1 MHFPVNRC
9 SLLLCLVIGLWSFVP
24 SLRADWRE
32 RFIDP
37 EDGQFDTSEWLATR
51 TGFLPVP
58 ILITEPAVGYGGG
71 VALAFFHG
79 QFRGTTV
86 ADGRGGTRQVAP
98 SVSVLAAGGTENGT
112 RFIGGGHLGIWKEDR
127 IRYLGGIGFA
137 EVRMDYYGSRGELG
151 DRPVRFDSKALGL
164 LQELQFRL
172 GDTAFFAGVGYR
184 FVDTRNRF
192 DVSSWLPIPGLPA
205 IDFDSR
211 SAGVSLSLN
220 YDSRD
225 NLFTPSEGLD
235 AEVKLTF
242 NGRAWGG
249 DSDFNR
255 YSGYLKY
262 YRRLSEAWVLGL
274 RGDARAVDG
283 DAPFYEYPF
292 VEMRGI
298 KVMRY
303 QGEKTLLGELELR
316 WSFTPRWTLV
326 GFGGVARTFSGFAGG
341 DSDPLHA
348 GGMGIRYLIARK
360 LGLQAGID
368 LARGPEDTAIYFQV
382 GSAWLR

>member
-1 MHFPVNRC
+1 MSRC
-9 SLLLCLVIGLWSFVP
+9 SILLRLAFGLLALVQP
-24 SLRADWRE
+24 LRADWRE

-37 EDGQFDTSEWLATR
+37 EDGRFDTSEWLATR

-58 ILITEPAVGYGGG
+58 LLITEPAVGYGGG
-71 VALAFFHG
+71 VALVFFHG
-79 QFRGTTV
+79 QFRGTAV
-86 ADGRGGTRQVAP
+86 DDGRGGKRRVAP
-98 SVSVLAAGGTENGT
+98 SVSALAAGATENGT

-127 IRYLGGIGFA
+127 MRYLGGIGYA
-137 EVRMDYYGSRGELG
+137 EIHMDYYGSSGELD
-151 DRPVRFDSKALGL
+151 DRPVSFDSKALGL
-164 LQELQFRL
+164 LQELQVRL

-184 FVDTRNRF
+184 LVDTRNRF
-192 DVSSWLPIPGLPA
+192 DVSSWLPIPGIPA

-225 NLFTPSEGLD
+225 NLFTPGEGLD

-242 NGRAWGG
+242 NGRTWGG

-262 YRRLSEAWVLGL
+262 YRRLSDTWMLGL

-303 QGEKTLLGELELR
+303 QGEKTLLGEAELR

-326 GFGGVARTFSGFAGG
+326 GFGGLARTFAGFGEG
-341 DSDPLHA
+341 NSDTIRSR
-348 GGMGIRYLIARK
+348 GMGIRYLIARK
-360 LGLQAGID
+360 LGLQAGMD
-368 LARGPEDTAIYFQV
+368 LARGPEDIAIYFQV